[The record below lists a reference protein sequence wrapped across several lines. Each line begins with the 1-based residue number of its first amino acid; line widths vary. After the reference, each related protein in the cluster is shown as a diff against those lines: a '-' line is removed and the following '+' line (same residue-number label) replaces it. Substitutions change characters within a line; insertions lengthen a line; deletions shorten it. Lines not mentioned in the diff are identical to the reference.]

1 MRPYLKSRLLSPLRH
16 AALLYLLGTSSQ
28 AQVSAWLDFDGRIPG
43 ESKSVSHP
51 GWIEIQG
58 FNLGGEL
65 KALKPGALGLTK
77 PLDRASPKLHQ
88 ACAQGITF
96 DKATLDLK
104 FPSAVTTENPG
115 PARIELENIV
125 VSANAVSQSGDGPPL
140 ETFEL
145 SFGRIVYTYV
155 EKDMSVPVT
164 ASVDFSLLSGPG
176 DGGGGGGAS
185 PDTDNDGLP
194 DAWENT
200 YGLSVGVN
208 DANADADGDGLTNL
222 QEYQLGTHPKS
233 GTSFFRASL
242 SPVAGMEG
250 LFKIT
255 WNSVVG
261 KIYLIEWTP
270 DLVTPFTT
278 LRTVTATLTTSTEDI
293 VNTSNRGFYRVRP
306 Q

>member
-1 MRPYLKSRLLSPLRH
+1 M
-16 AALLYLLGTSSQ
+16 
-28 AQVSAWLDFDGRIPG
+28 
-43 ESKSVSHP
+43 
-51 GWIEIQG
+51 
-58 FNLGGEL
+58 
-65 KALKPGALGLTK
+65 
-77 PLDRASPKLHQ
+77 
-88 ACAQGITF
+88 
-96 DKATLDLK
+96 
-104 FPSAVTTENPG
+104 
-115 PARIELENIV
+115 
-125 VSANAVSQSGDGPPL
+125 
-140 ETFEL
+140 
-145 SFGRIVYTYV
+145 
-155 EKDMSVPVT
+155 PVT

-176 DGGGGGGAS
+176 DGGGGGGGGAS

-278 LRTVTATLTTSTEDI
+278 LRTVTATATTSTEDI